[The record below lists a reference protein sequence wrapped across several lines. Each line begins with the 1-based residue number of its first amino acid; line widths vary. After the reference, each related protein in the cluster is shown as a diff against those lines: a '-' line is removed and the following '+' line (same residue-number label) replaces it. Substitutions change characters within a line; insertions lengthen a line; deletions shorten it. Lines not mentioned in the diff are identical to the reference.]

1 MRDHRR
7 LMKLKKATDMT
18 ELNEL
23 EQKIVG
29 ESPGQLVQRKQLKHK
44 RELSKIPEADQDDG
58 S

>member
-44 RELSKIPEADQDDG
+44 RELSKIPEAD
-58 S
+58 